1 MDTRMAVEAPVRSET
16 SAPQRAAAALLDVAG
31 DYLALLKPKII
42 LLLVVTELSAMIVAA
57 RGWPAPGLLIGSL
70 LGGALAAGGAGAV
83 NFWFDRDIDKLMP
96 RTRRR
101 PIAAGRIT
109 PAAGLGF
116 GVAVGLFGVALIA
129 VSSNVLAAAL
139 ALAGGLVYVFVYTM
153 WLKRSTAQNIV
164 IGGTAGAF
172 PPLVGWAAV
181 TGSLSPL
188 AWALFAIIFFWT
200 PPHFW
205 ALALVLSRQ
214 YSAAKV
220 PMLPAVAGEQRTRR
234 SILFYSVVLLV
245 ISLVPVVWLGPIY
258 AVACVALGSVFLAL
272 AGRASRRQDGASAIA
287 LFHFSLAYLAF
298 LFMSAALASVVR
310 L

>member
-1 MDTRMAVEAPVRSET
+1 MAVEAPARPEA
-16 SAPQRAAAALLDVAG
+16 APRRASFAALLDVAG

-57 RGWPAPGLLIGSL
+57 RGLPSAGLLVGSV
-70 LGGALAAGGAGAV
+70 LGGALAAGGASAV
-83 NFWFDRDIDKLMP
+83 NCWFDRDIDKLMP

-101 PIAAGRIT
+101 AIAAGRIT

-116 GVAVGLFGVALIA
+116 GIVVGLLGVALVA

-139 ALAGGLVYVFVYTM
+139 ALGGGLVYVFVYTM
-153 WLKRSTAQNIV
+153 WLKRSTTQNIV
-164 IGGTAGAF
+164 IGGAAGAF

-181 TGSLSPL
+181 TGSLNPL

-205 ALALVLSRQ
+205 ALALVLKKQ
-214 YSAAKV
+214 YSAANV
-220 PMLPAVAGEQRTRR
+220 PMLPVVVGEERTRR
-234 SILFYSVVLLV
+234 SILFYSFVLLA
-245 ISLVPVVWLGPIY
+245 ISLVPVLWLGTIY
-258 AVACVALGSVFLAL
+258 AVACIVLGSVFLAF
-272 AGRASRRQDGASAIA
+272 AGRASRRQDSASALA
-287 LFHFSLAYLAF
+287 LFHYSLAYLAL
-298 LFMSAALASVVR
+298 LFMSAALASAVK

>member
-1 MDTRMAVEAPVRSET
+1 MAVEAPARPQA
-16 SAPQRAAAALLDVAG
+16 APRRASFAALLGVAG

-57 RGWPAPGLLIGSL
+57 RGLPSAGLLVGSV
-70 LGGALAAGGAGAV
+70 LGGALAAGGASAV
-83 NFWFDRDIDKLMP
+83 NCWFDRDIDKLMP

-101 PIAAGRIT
+101 AIAAGRIT

-116 GVAVGLFGVALIA
+116 GIVVGLLGVALVA

-139 ALAGGLVYVFVYTM
+139 ALGGGLVYVFVYTM
-153 WLKRSTAQNIV
+153 WLKRSTTQNIV
-164 IGGTAGAF
+164 IGGAAGAF

-181 TGSLSPL
+181 TGSLNPL

-205 ALALVLSRQ
+205 ALALVLKKQ
-214 YSAAKV
+214 YSAANV
-220 PMLPAVAGEQRTRR
+220 PMLPVVAGEERTRR
-234 SILFYSVVLLV
+234 SILFYSFVLLAV
-245 ISLVPVVWLGPIY
+245 SLVPVVWLGPIY
-258 AVACVALGSVFLAL
+258 AVACIVLGSVFLAF
-272 AGRASRRQDGASAIA
+272 AGRASVRQDGASALA
-287 LFHFSLAYLAF
+287 LFHYSLAYLAL
-298 LFMSAALASVVR
+298 LFMSAALASAVK

>member
-1 MDTRMAVEAPVRSET
+1 M
-16 SAPQRAAAALLDVAG
+16 LHVAG

-57 RGWPAPGLLIGSL
+57 RGWPRPEVVIGAL
-70 LGGALAAGGAGAV
+70 LGGAMAAGGAGAV
-83 NFWFDRDIDKLMP
+83 NCWFDRDIDKLMP

-101 PIAAGRIT
+101 AIAAGRIT
-109 PAAGLGF
+109 PAAGLAF
-116 GVAVGLFGVALIA
+116 GIVVGLSGVALIA
-129 VSSNVLAAAL
+129 ATANVLASAL

-153 WLKRSTAQNIV
+153 WLKRSTTQNIV
-164 IGGTAGAF
+164 IGGAAGAF

-188 AWALFAIIFFWT
+188 AWVLFAIVFFWT

-205 ALALVLSRQ
+205 ALALLLSKQ

-220 PMLPAVAGEQRTRR
+220 PMLPVVSGEEHTRR
-234 SILFYSVVLLV
+234 SILLYTVLLFA

-258 AVACVALGSVFLAL
+258 AATAIATGGVFLGLAL
-272 AGRASRRQDGASAIA
+272 RATGRRDGASAVA
-287 LFHFSLAYLAF
+287 LFHYSLAYLAL
-298 LFMSAALASVVR
+298 LFIGAALGAAVR

>member
-1 MDTRMAVEAPVRSET
+1 MAVEAPARPEA
-16 SAPQRAAAALLDVAG
+16 APQRALFAALLDMAG

-57 RGWPAPGLLIGSL
+57 RGLPSAGLLVGSV
-70 LGGALAAGGAGAV
+70 LGGALAAGGASAV
-83 NFWFDRDIDKLMP
+83 NCWFDRDIDKLMP

-101 PIAAGRIT
+101 AIAAGRIT

-116 GVAVGLFGVALIA
+116 GITVGLIGVALVA

-139 ALAGGLVYVFVYTM
+139 ALGGGLVYVFVYTM
-153 WLKRSTAQNIV
+153 WLKRSTTQNIV
-164 IGGTAGAF
+164 IGGAAGAF

-205 ALALVLSRQ
+205 ALALVLKKQ
-214 YSAAKV
+214 YSAANV
-220 PMLPAVAGEQRTRR
+220 PMLPVVVGEERTRR
-234 SILFYSVVLLV
+234 SILFYSFVLLA

-258 AVACVALGSVFLAL
+258 AVACIVLGAVFLAF
-272 AGRASRRQDGASAIA
+272 AGRASRRQDGASALA
-287 LFHFSLAYLAF
+287 LFHYSLAYLAL
-298 LFMSAALASVVR
+298 LFMSAAFAAAVKL
-310 L
+310 